1 MKKTHMKVGGTVAMF
16 VLALGAT
23 GAMAH
28 NREVKSHDP
37 RMAVSMEEVVM
48 VSKTGPLAGGSG
60 SGCGCGFLSNIL
72 GNTTGGLLGNT
83 TGTLLGILGNV
94 LGGGTTGN
102 CG

>member
-1 MKKTHMKVGGTVAMF
+1 MKKTTMKLGGTVAMF

-37 RMAVSMEEVVM
+37 RMAVSMEEVVL

-60 SGCGCGFLSNIL
+60 GSGNGNCGILSNIL
-72 GNTTGGLLGNT
+72 GGGNIIGNT
-83 TGTLLGILGNV
+83 TGNLLGLIV
-94 LGGGTTGN
+94 GGGSISGN
-102 CG
+102 CN